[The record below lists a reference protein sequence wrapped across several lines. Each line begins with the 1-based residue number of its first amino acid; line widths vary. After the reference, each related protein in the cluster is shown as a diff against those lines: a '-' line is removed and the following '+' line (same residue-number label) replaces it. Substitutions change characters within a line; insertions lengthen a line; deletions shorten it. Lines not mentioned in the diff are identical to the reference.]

1 MSLRVLIIGG
11 GFCGLEVARR
21 LRLASDVDVTLVE
34 PSSHALFTPRL
45 VDALAQACSE
55 TDLRFPHAT
64 IAQRRGYAFV
74 QGKATYIDKPK
85 KTVTVERAGVKTV
98 SLKYDVLVCAQGAET
113 NFFQLEGK
121 ELVFPFKTWEHLLA
135 LEEQLQ
141 PLTRKKTPFNITL
154 IGGGATGIE
163 IAFALHRRLE
173 KLGISPKRRSLTI
186 FDAGPQILSGFLPR
200 TIMNTLKLIK
210 ANGFTLRTSTPAA
223 SVQDGQ
229 LTTRT
234 GEIVPT
240 DLVIWGTGIQANKI
254 ETDVPNLDPKGALA
268 VDYALRTEPNVYAGG
283 DVIQFKDNQRIIP
296 KNAQT
301 ALKMGKAIADNIL
314 REKAGKEVR
323 AFTYRSLGVLLW
335 LDQTTGFDL
344 LGVSLLSPL
353 FTWMRKTFYTRRWK
367 QMIGE

>member
-21 LRLASDVDVTLVE
+21 LSSASDIDVTLVE

-64 IAQRRGYAFV
+64 IAERRGYTFA
-74 QGKATYIDKPK
+74 QGKVTFIDKPK
-85 KTVTVERAGVKTV
+85 KAVTVERIDGKTA

-113 NFFQLEGK
+113 NFFHLEGK
-121 ELVFPFKTWEHLLA
+121 ERTLPFKTWEHLLA

-141 PLTRKKTPFNITL
+141 PLARKKAPINVAL

-173 KLGISPKRRSLTI
+173 KLGMGPKRRAFTI
-186 FDAGPQILSGFLPR
+186 FEAGPQILSGFLPR
-200 TIMNTLKLIK
+200 TITKTLKLIK
-210 ANGFTLRTSTPAA
+210 ANGFTLRTSTPVA
-223 SVQDGQ
+223 SVQETQ
-229 LTTRT
+229 LTTQA
-234 GEIVPT
+234 GEIVPA
-240 DLVIWGTGIQANKI
+240 DIVIWGAGIQPNKI
-254 ETDVPNLDPKGALA
+254 EANVPNLDPKGALV
-268 VDYALRTEPNVYAGG
+268 VDYALRTEPGIYAGG
-283 DVIQFKDNQRIIP
+283 DVIQFKDRQQIIP
-296 KNAQT
+296 RNAQT
-301 ALKMGKAIADNIL
+301 ALKMGKVIADNIL
-314 REKAGKEVR
+314 REKAGKDVR
-323 AFTYRSLGVLLW
+323 AFTYRSLGVMLW

-344 LGVSLLSPL
+344 LGVSLLSPF
-353 FTWMRKTFYTRRWK
+353 FTWMRDTFYTRRWK